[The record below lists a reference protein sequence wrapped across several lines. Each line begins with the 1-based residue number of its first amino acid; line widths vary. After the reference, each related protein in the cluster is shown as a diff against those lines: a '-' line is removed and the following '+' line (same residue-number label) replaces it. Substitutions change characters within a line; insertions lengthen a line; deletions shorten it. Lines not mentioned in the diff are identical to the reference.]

1 MKETVLTVN
10 GDIVDGKAS
19 ALDYVLSEKAHDGE
33 VRVILLLPDAVLNA
47 AESVAAARRNG
58 SETDRTL
65 AALGGGG
72 GSVQAVYPFVVDI
85 ISGTAPE
92 IGQAGQSTTA
102 TMHETFSMSTELNEC
117 WLSKP
122 FLKALIDPALEAY
135 FKANVAAPR
144 VSSPEMVKMTIGG

>member
-1 MKETVLTVN
+1 M
-10 GDIVDGKAS
+10 
-19 ALDYVLSEKAHDGE
+19 
-33 VRVILLLPDAVLNA
+33 
-47 AESVAAARRNG
+47 
-58 SETDRTL
+58 
-65 AALGGGG
+65 
-72 GSVQAVYPFVVDI
+72 QAVYPFVVDI

-102 TMHETFSMSTELNEC
+102 TMHETFSMSTELNER